1 MGTVTRKTRGRNHEA
16 LSAGQGESVQWEQDT
31 ADDSVDINGGTIDNT
46 TIGGTT
52 PAAGTF
58 TTLTGTTVD
67 GIIGSVTPAAGTF
80 TTLTG
85 TTVDG
90 IIGSVTPAS
99 AVVTTLNATG
109 AVTFG
114 STLDTDGNI
123 TTVGLNLISFE
134 DSTVYFEGEA
144 IFN

>member
-67 GIIGSVTPAAGTF
+67 GIIGSVTPA
-80 TTLTG
+80 
-85 TTVDG
+85 
-90 IIGSVTPAS
+90 S